1 MSLTTK
7 EIKEILAAIE
17 ESGWDEAQV
26 TIGDVTIS
34 LSRGGG
40 SITPPQPRPEN
51 TPEPEAVAPP
61 LLPEPQADLPPAA
74 LNGGFAVRSPVLGM
88 FWRAPAPGAPPF
100 VDEGSTV
107 AAGDTLCIVEVMKL
121 MNHVTCE
128 VAGTVAAVHATN
140 GDMVEQDALLFTI
153 VPAEAG

>member
-34 LSRGGG
+34 VSRGGV
-40 SITPPQPRPEN
+40 SLSPPSPLPAA
-51 TPEPEAVAPP
+51 PEPAAQ
-61 LLPEPQADLPPAA
+61 LLQETPSDASPPAA

-88 FWRAPAPGAPPF
+88 FWRSPAPGAPPF
-100 VDEGSTV
+100 VDEGATV
-107 AAGDTLCIVEVMKL
+107 AVGDTLCIVEVMKL
-121 MNHVTCE
+121 MNHVIAE
-128 VAGTVAAVHATN
+128 VAGTVVAVHATN
-140 GDMVEQDALLFTI
+140 GGMVEQDALLFTI
-153 VPAEAG
+153 VPGEAG